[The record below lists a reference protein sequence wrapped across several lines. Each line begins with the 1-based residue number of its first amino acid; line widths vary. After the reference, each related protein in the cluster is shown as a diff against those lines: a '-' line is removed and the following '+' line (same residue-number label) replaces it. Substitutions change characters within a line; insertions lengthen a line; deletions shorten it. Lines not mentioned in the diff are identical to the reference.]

1 MSLTDPGY
9 LEEINRE
16 KSLNI
21 STCRCSNCDPQAA
34 ARLIRLLPHTKA
46 NNLEQLISSSPTGP
60 EDISLLHIPKTST
73 KRKITTS
80 IPLVCK
86 SNDPIRLNVPMIDLV
101 VSIMGHFEALFHKIY
116 PVDAQMMPHTLFN
129 REDAWQIAKNYVS
142 VSNGTFLREIL
153 GGQTLPGIFDMI
165 INCIQSWLRSKSYIQ
180 HQSELEDLE
189 IAKDQEILDTQ
200 LMEKEHHEEMRLK
213 AVAKDIKAKEVANR
227 KLLRAEKAAETAR
240 LKEKKIADKQK
251 EISHS
256 LSLLH

>member
-1 MSLTDPGY
+1 MNNEECMHGLRFTPCCLRAAYAVDNMKGYIPMSLTDPGY

-16 KSLNI
+16 KSQKI
-21 STCRCSNCDPQAA
+21 STCQCSNCDPQAA
-34 ARLIRLLPHTKA
+34 ARLICLLPHTKA
-46 NNLEQLISSSPTGP
+46 NNLEQLILSSPTGP

-86 SNDPIRLNVPMIDLV
+86 SNNPIRLNVPMIDLV

-129 REDAWQIAKNYVS
+129 RKDAWQIAKNYVS
-142 VSNGTFLREIL
+142 VR
-153 GGQTLPGIFDMI
+153 
-165 INCIQSWLRSKSYIQ
+165 SYIQ
-180 HQSELEDLE
+180 YQSELEDLE

-200 LMEKEHHEEMRLK
+200 LKENHKQMRLK

-251 EISHS
+251 DISHF